1 LQIKKIKSSNSN
13 TEKFCKIATFLF
25 PIFLIIFLV
34 SQKFLFGAINE
45 DYINFTK
52 EDGPAEY
59 STAIFYLLSFV
70 FSVIIGFMF
79 IKQKKNLFAL
89 LYLLF
94 SAIFFFIAFEEIS
107 WGQRILGID
116 TLEFFSENSQNET
129 NFHNLP
135 IFHLYQNYLFFIVGI
150 IGSFAWLIL
159 KKFNN
164 LKMKSFKK
172 FFIPQPH
179 FMSYFLPAMLFN
191 GMILIPSYI
200 PKSANGLFFNFFGR
214 TDNEVTEF
222 LLSMGIFL
230 FLISKII
237 LWYNLKSQSNLAKL
251 PSKKIK
257 SQN

>member
-1 LQIKKIKSSNSN
+1 MQIKKIKSSNSN

-25 PIFLIIFLV
+25 PIFFIIFLV
-34 SQKFLFGAINE
+34 SQKFLFGDFNE

-52 EDGPAEY
+52 EDGPIEY
-59 STAIFYLLSFV
+59 GTALFYFLSFFV
-70 FSVIIGFMF
+70 SVVIGR
-79 IKQKKNLFAL
+79 KLCKAKKNFFAL
-89 LYLLF
+89 LYFVF
-94 SAIFFFIAFEEIS
+94 SASFLTAGIEEIS

-116 TLEFFSENSQNET
+116 TLEFFSENTQNET

-135 IFHLYQNYLFFIVGI
+135 IFQLYQNYLFFIVGI

-179 FMSYFLPAMLFN
+179 FMSYFLPAMLFY

-200 PKSANGLFFNFFGR
+200 PKSVNGLFFNFFGR

-222 LLSMGIFL
+222 LLSVGIFL

-251 PSKKIK
+251 
-257 SQN
+257 